1 MGPSKTGNEWF
12 RKWPVP
18 ASSVQQPLLCLREV
32 LWPRQ
37 RGTQVVAVLFFEG
50 QSSLLRLAAS
60 CQVTARLTRPHI
72 PGLASF
78 GPFSSRKAAQANP
91 VRTSD
96 IAPVASLWTNQ
107 APLTLRLPES
117 WLSACPVLQKLG
129 LTGGR
134 AGHALL
140 YSQLMVLDWW
150 SEWRWLCLRM
160 NGFQVSYT

>member
-37 RGTQVVAVLFFEG
+37 RGTQVVVGAVLFFEG

-60 CQVTARLTRPHI
+60 YQVTARLQGHTFLGWPL
-72 PGLASF
+72 LA
-78 GPFSSRKAAQANP
+78 PFPLGKAAQANP

-96 IAPVASLWTNQ
+96 RAPVASLWTNQ

-117 WLSACPVLQKLG
+117 WLNACPVLQKLG

-150 SEWRWLCLRM
+150 LCLRM